1 MINAISKKEYTGSN
15 FDTLML
21 NGADEGQEFATFKQ
35 MIKYLKCSGKDLKGL
50 KKFATLFFMKEVEN
64 EKGETEKVR
73 RFFSVFSVEEASIAV
88 KCSRRLPLPGPGLDF
103 DIPLKYLLDLGSLIS
118 SELDLEKLSDIS
130 LEVLLLGSKFSSI
143 KNTI

>member
-15 FDTLML
+15 FDTLIL
-21 NGADEGQEFATFKQ
+21 NGADEGQEFPTFKQ

-73 RFFSVFSVEEASIAV
+73 RFFSVFSVEEAKKQIVLNALDNADYLESV
-88 KCSRRLPLPGPGLDF
+88 K
-103 DIPLKYLLDLGSLIS
+103 
-118 SELDLEKLSDIS
+118 
-130 LEVLLLGSKFSSI
+130 EVA
-143 KNTI
+143 